1 MKKKIILLVTF
12 FTLLLSFHSTYAKF
26 TDQKQVETP
35 KLSILKPNDGIVLTS
50 STSSLDFSELP
61 SSTNFNVTVSN
72 KSSYTIK
79 NVSVSYS
86 QVGWAE
92 YYSFSIVDKSISDT
106 NRLFPEKMNGNLMKS
121 TDLQINVNNKL
132 ATDKLFDGQLELQF
146 TTVGNES
153 ITKTID
159 LKLLPK
165 IVADPRKVKITGN
178 QVFDFASSDQDS
190 LTQTFTIENDTNL
203 ALNDI
208 NITTGQ
214 AFVSDSERVLPL
226 NASDT
231 SQVQK
236 NELTNFSE
244 YFDVSIE
251 KNFTSI
257 AADQNSKQSFVV
269 KVTRKPKA
277 PSYNKI
283 KVTVEVSAVAA
294 DANKTVLTLDKDMN
308 IIPILDSNGHPVA
321 WPIMSGNQFINPL
334 FYGSDGNGYARTV
347 FPMIVFAKT
356 TNDLPDYYYNNNS
369 DVELIG
375 DKATAIEIR
384 NRGLF
389 AEYTFTFTTTPTTT
403 DDLLY
408 NFDLGK
414 DPYIKRLYVYKDSYF
429 YVKSYATNRTFSI
442 GNINSIDEQNPPF
455 NFIKQEN
462 YVQSERNLKYIDLRD
477 KINKQIV
484 YSGANSENE
493 YYYHWIDILGLFM
506 KNRTY
511 TLV

>member
-86 QVGWAE
+86 QVGWAN

-106 NRLFPEKMNGNLMKS
+106 NRLFPENMKGNLMKS

-132 ATDKLFDGQLELQF
+132 ATDKRFDGQLKLQF

-159 LKLLPK
+159 LTLLPK
-165 IVADPRKVKITGN
+165 IVADPSKVKITGN
-178 QVFDFASSDQDS
+178 QYFDFASSDQDS

-208 NITTGQ
+208 NITTRQ
-214 AFVSDSERVLPL
+214 AFVSDSEHILPL

-231 SQVQK
+231 SRVQ
-236 NELTNFSE
+236 NSVLTNFSE

-251 KNFTSI
+251 QNFTSI

-269 KVTRKPKA
+269 KVRRKPKA

-283 KVTVEVSAVAA
+283 KVKIEVSAVAE
-294 DANKTVLTLDKDMN
+294 DTNKTVLTLDKDIN
-308 IIPILDSNGHPVA
+308 IIPILDSNGRPVA
-321 WPIMSGNQFINPL
+321 WPIMIGNTFINPL

-356 TNDLPDYYYNNNS
+356 ASDLPGSYS
-369 DVELIG
+369 DDVKRTG
-375 DKATAIEIR
+375 GAIEIP

-389 AEYTFTFTTTPTTT
+389 AEYTFIKANI
-403 DDLLY
+403 LY
-408 NFDLGK
+408 DFALGNDEK
-414 DPYIKRLYVYKDSYF
+414 IKRLYIYNDSFYYVSSFSYK
-429 YVKSYATNRTFSI
+429 RTFSI

-462 YVQSERNLKYIDLRD
+462 YIQSERNLTYIDLRD
-477 KINKQIV
+477 NNKQIV
-484 YSGANSENE
+484 YSGANSKNE
-493 YYYHWIDILGLFM
+493 YYYHWIDLFDWFM
-506 KNRTY
+506 QNRTY

>member
-61 SSTNFNVTVSN
+61 SSTNFNVTVFN

-86 QVGWAE
+86 QVGWAK
-92 YYSFSIVDKSISDT
+92 YYSFSIVDKSISDA
-106 NRLFPEKMNGNLMKS
+106 NRLFPENMNGNLMKS

-165 IVADPRKVKITGN
+165 IVADPRKVKITGKQEFN
-178 QVFDFASSDQDS
+178 FAKSDQDA

-208 NITTGQ
+208 HITTPQ

-236 NELTNFSE
+236 NVLTNFSE

-251 KNFTSI
+251 KYFTSI

-283 KVTVEVSAVAA
+283 IVKIKVSAVAA
-294 DANKTVLTLDKDMN
+294 DVNQTVLTLEKDIN
-308 IIPILDSNGHPVA
+308 IIPILDSIDGNGHPVA

-334 FYGSDGNGYARTV
+334 FYGSDGNRYARTV

-356 TNDLPDYYYNNNS
+356 ADDLPVSYS
-369 DVELIG
+369 DDVKRTG
-375 DKATAIEIR
+375 GAIEIPY
-384 NRGLF
+384 RGFF
-389 AEYTFTFTTTPTTT
+389 AEYTFIKANI
-403 DDLLY
+403 LY
-408 NFDLGK
+408 DFALGNDK
-414 DPYIKRLYVYKDSYF
+414 KIKRLYIYNDSF
-429 YVKSYATNRTFSI
+429 YYVSSFSNKGTFSI
-442 GNINSIDEQNPPF
+442 SNINSLDNQNPPF

-462 YVQSERNLKYIDLRD
+462 YVQAERNLTYIDLRD
-477 KINKQIV
+477 NNNQIV
-484 YSGANSENE
+484 YSGANSKNE
-493 YYYHWIDILGLFM
+493 YYYHWIDFFGWFM
-506 KNRTY
+506 QNRTY

>member
-35 KLSILKPNDGIVLTS
+35 KLSILKPNDEIVLTS

-86 QVGWAE
+86 QVGWAN

-106 NRLFPEKMNGNLMKS
+106 NRLYPEKMNGNFANS
-121 TDLQINVNNKL
+121 SVLQINVNNKV
-132 ATDKLFDGQLELQF
+132 ATDKIFNGQLMLQF

-159 LKLLPK
+159 LTLLPK
-165 IVADPRKVKITGN
+165 IVADSSKVKITGN
-178 QVFDFASSDQDS
+178 QYFDFASSDQDS

-208 NITTGQ
+208 NITTRQ

-231 SQVQK
+231 SQVQE
-236 NELTNFSE
+236 NVLTNFSE

-251 KNFTSI
+251 QNFTSI

-283 KVTVEVSAVAA
+283 KVTIEVSAVAA

-356 TNDLPDYYYNNNS
+356 DNDLPVSYNS
-369 DVELIG
+369 YVKRTG
-375 DKATAIEIR
+375 DATKIPY
-384 NRGLF
+384 RGLF
-389 AEYTFTFTTTPTTT
+389 AEYTFIKANI
-403 DDLLY
+403 LY
-408 NFDLGK
+408 DFALGNDK
-414 DPYIKRLYVYKDSYF
+414 KIKRLYIYNDSF
-429 YVKSYATNRTFSI
+429 YYVSSFSNKETFSI
-442 GNINSIDEQNPPF
+442 GNINSLDNQNPPF

-462 YVQSERNLKYIDLRD
+462 YVQSERNLRYIDLRD
-477 KINKQIV
+477 NNKQIV

-493 YYYHWIDILGLFM
+493 YYYKWFDLLGWFM

>member
-1 MKKKIILLVTF
+1 MF

-26 TDQKQVETP
+26 TDQKEVETP

-86 QVGWAE
+86 QDGWAN

-106 NRLFPEKMNGNLMKS
+106 NRLFPENMKDMNRNLMKS

-132 ATDKLFDGQLELQF
+132 ATDKRFDGQLELQF

-159 LKLLPK
+159 LTLLPK
-165 IVADPRKVKITGN
+165 IVADSSKVKITGN
-178 QVFDFASSDQDS
+178 QYFDFANSDQDS

-208 NITTGQ
+208 NITTRQ

-231 SQVQK
+231 SQVQEK
-236 NELTNFSE
+236 VLTNFSE

-251 KNFTSI
+251 QNFTSI

-283 KVTVEVSAVAA
+283 KVKIVVSAVAA
-294 DANKTVLTLDKDMN
+294 DANQTELTLDKDMN

-356 TNDLPDYYYNNNS
+356 ASDLPVSYS
-369 DVELIG
+369 DDVKRTG
-375 DKATAIEIR
+375 GAIEIP

-389 AEYTFTFTTTPTTT
+389 AEYTFIKANI
-403 DDLLY
+403 LY
-408 NFDLGK
+408 DFALGNDK
-414 DPYIKRLYVYKDSYF
+414 KIKRLYIYNDSF
-429 YVKSYATNRTFSI
+429 YYVSSFSNKGTFSI
-442 GNINSIDEQNPPF
+442 GNINSLDNQNPPF

-462 YVQSERNLKYIDLRD
+462 YVQAERNLRYIDLRD
-477 KINKQIV
+477 NNKQIV
-484 YSGANSENE
+484 YSGANSKNE
-493 YYYHWIDILGLFM
+493 YYYHWIDFFGWFM
-506 KNRTY
+506 KNQTY

>member
-86 QVGWAE
+86 QVGWAN

-106 NRLFPEKMNGNLMKS
+106 NRLYPEKMNGNFANS
-121 TDLQINVNNKL
+121 SVLQINVNNKV

-236 NELTNFSE
+236 NVLTNFSE

-283 KVTVEVSAVAA
+283 KVTIEVSAVAA

-356 TNDLPDYYYNNNS
+356 ASDLPWSYND
-369 DVELIG
+369 DVKRTG
-375 DKATAIEIR
+375 GAIEIP

-389 AEYTFTFTTTPTTT
+389 AEYTFIKANI
-403 DDLLY
+403 LY
-408 NFDLGK
+408 DFALGNDEK
-414 DPYIKRLYVYKDSYF
+414 IKRLYIYNDSFYYVSSFSYK
-429 YVKSYATNRTFSI
+429 RTFSI

-462 YVQSERNLKYIDLRD
+462 YIQSERNLTYIDLRD
-477 KINKQIV
+477 NNKQIV
-484 YSGANSENE
+484 YSGANSKNE
-493 YYYHWIDILGLFM
+493 YYYHWIDLFDWFM

>member
-86 QVGWAE
+86 QDGWE
-92 YYSFSIVDKSISDT
+92 NYYSFSIVDKSISDA
-106 NRLFPEKMNGNLMKS
+106 NRLFPENMNGNLMKS
-121 TDLQINVNNKL
+121 TDLQINVNNKS
-132 ATDKLFDGQLELQF
+132 ATDKRFDGKLELQF

-159 LKLLPK
+159 LTLLPK
-165 IVADPRKVKITGN
+165 IVADSSKVKITGN
-178 QVFDFASSDQDS
+178 QDFDFARSNHDA

-208 NITTGQ
+208 HITTRQ

-236 NELTNFSE
+236 NVLTNFSE

-283 KVTVEVSAVAA
+283 KVKIEVSAVAA
-294 DANKTVLTLDKDMN
+294 DANQTVLTLEKDIN
-308 IIPILDSNGHPVA
+308 IIPILDSIDGNGRPVA

-356 TNDLPDYYYNNNS
+356 ANDLPVSYS
-369 DVELIG
+369 DDVKRTG
-375 DKATAIEIR
+375 GAIEIPY
-384 NRGLF
+384 RGLF
-389 AEYTFTFTTTPTTT
+389 AEYTFIKANI
-403 DDLLY
+403 LY
-408 NFDLGK
+408 DFALGNDK
-414 DPYIKRLYVYKDSYF
+414 KIKRLYIYNDSF
-429 YVKSYATNRTFSI
+429 YYVSSFSNKGTFSI
-442 GNINSIDEQNPPF
+442 GNINSLDNQNPPF

-462 YVQSERNLKYIDLRD
+462 YVQSERNLRYIDLRD
-477 KINKQIV
+477 NNKQIV
-484 YSGANSENE
+484 YSGVNSKNE
-493 YYYHWIDILGLFM
+493 YYYHWIDIFGWFM
-506 KNRTY
+506 KNQTY

>member
-86 QVGWAE
+86 QVGWAN
-92 YYSFSIVDKSISDT
+92 YYSFSIVDKSISDA
-106 NRLFPEKMNGNLMKS
+106 NRLFPENMNGNLMKS

-132 ATDKLFDGQLELQF
+132 ATDKRFDGQLKLQF

-159 LKLLPK
+159 LILLPK
-165 IVADPRKVKITGN
+165 IVADSSKVKITGN
-178 QVFDFASSDQDS
+178 QYFDFASSDQDS

-208 NITTGQ
+208 NITTRQ

-231 SQVQK
+231 SQVQE
-236 NELTNFSE
+236 NVLTNFSE

-251 KNFTSI
+251 QNFTSI

-277 PSYNKI
+277 PSYNKL
-283 KVTVEVSAVAA
+283 KVKIVVSAVAA
-294 DANKTVLTLDKDMN
+294 DANQTVLTLDKDMN

-321 WPIMSGNQFINPL
+321 WPIMSGNRFINPL

-347 FPMIVFAKT
+347 FPMIIFAKT
-356 TNDLPDYYYNNNS
+356 ANDLPVSYS
-369 DVELIG
+369 DDVKRTG
-375 DKATAIEIR
+375 GAIEIP

-389 AEYTFTFTTTPTTT
+389 AEYTFIKANI
-403 DDLLY
+403 LY
-408 NFDLGK
+408 DFALGNDK
-414 DPYIKRLYVYKDSYF
+414 KIKRLYIYNDSF
-429 YVKSYATNRTFSI
+429 YYVSSFSNKGTFSI
-442 GNINSIDEQNPPF
+442 GNINSLDNQNPPF
-455 NFIKQEN
+455 NFINQEN
-462 YVQSERNLKYIDLRD
+462 YVQSERNLRYIDLRD
-477 KINKQIV
+477 NNKQIV
-484 YSGANSENE
+484 YSGANSKNE
-493 YYYHWIDILGLFM
+493 YYYHWIDFFGWFM
-506 KNRTY
+506 KNQTY

>member
-50 STSSLDFSELP
+50 STSSLNFSELP

-86 QVGWAE
+86 QVGWAN
-92 YYSFSIVDKSISDT
+92 YYSFSIVDKSISDA
-106 NRLFPEKMNGNLMKS
+106 NRLFPENMKGNLMKS

-132 ATDKLFDGQLELQF
+132 ATDKRFDGQLELQF

-159 LKLLPK
+159 LTLLPK
-165 IVADPRKVKITGN
+165 IVADPSKVKITGN
-178 QVFDFASSDQDS
+178 QDFDFASSAHDA

-208 NITTGQ
+208 HITTRQ

-231 SQVQK
+231 SQVQE
-236 NELTNFSE
+236 NVLTNFSE

-251 KNFTSI
+251 QNFTSI

-283 KVTVEVSAVAA
+283 KVTIEVSAVAA

-334 FYGSDGNGYARTV
+334 FYGSDGNGYTRTV

-356 TNDLPDYYYNNNS
+356 ASDLPVSYS
-369 DVELIG
+369 DDVKRTG
-375 DKATAIEIR
+375 GAIEIP

-389 AEYTFTFTTTPTTT
+389 AEYTFIKAN
-403 DDLLY
+403 LLY
-408 NFDLGK
+408 NFALGNDEK
-414 DPYIKRLYVYKDSYF
+414 IKRLYIYNDSFYYVSSFSYK
-429 YVKSYATNRTFSI
+429 RTFSI
-442 GNINSIDEQNPPF
+442 GNINSLDNQNPPF

-462 YVQSERNLKYIDLRD
+462 YIQSERNLTYIDLRD
-477 KINKQIV
+477 NNKQIV
-484 YSGANSENE
+484 YSGENSKNE
-493 YYYHWIDILGLFM
+493 YYYHWIDLLGWFM

>member
-86 QVGWAE
+86 QVGWAN

-106 NRLFPEKMNGNLMKS
+106 NRLYPEKMNGNFANS
-121 TDLQINVNNKL
+121 SVLQINVNNKV

-236 NELTNFSE
+236 NVLTNFSE

-283 KVTVEVSAVAA
+283 KVTIEVSAVAA

-356 TNDLPDYYYNNNS
+356 ASDLPWSYND
-369 DVELIG
+369 DVKRTG
-375 DKATAIEIR
+375 GAIEIS

-389 AEYTFTFTTTPTTT
+389 AEYTFNKANI
-403 DDLLY
+403 LY
-408 NFDLGK
+408 DFALGK
-414 DPYIKRLYVYKDSYF
+414 DKKIKRLYIYNDSF
-429 YVKSYATNRTFSI
+429 YYVSSFSNKETFSI
-442 GNINSIDEQNPPF
+442 GNINSLDNQNPPF

-462 YVQSERNLKYIDLRD
+462 YIQSERNLTYIDLRD
-477 KINKQIV
+477 NNKQIV
-484 YSGANSENE
+484 YSGANSNNE
-493 YYYHWIDILGLFM
+493 YYYRWIDLFKWHM